1 MKRILG
7 FTGGVIATSILFSG
21 CAGTNVQ
28 TIEKQPEV
36 QEIKNDKPF
45 LRTVDGDT
53 KKIIPLSEVNVK
65 LMAGLRVA
73 IHDED
78 IQIQPSLFRNENCT
92 FLGETKLNGST
103 ERFEVRLKN
112 AICTDENNITYESNN
127 IRGYVIGEDNI
138 VGIRGVL
145 VLDVNREGVKKNNLT
160 LTLLEQLNNVEG
172 VQSIRHNL
180 LKQITTSVIQLTP
193 GTKTKLLIQ
202 EGDFVKVDGK

>member
-7 FTGGVIATSILFSG
+7 FTGGVITTSILLSG
-21 CAGTNVQ
+21 CAGTNIQ

-78 IQIQPSLFRNENCT
+78 IQIRPSLFRNENCT
-92 FLGETKLNGST
+92 FIGETKLNGST

-127 IRGYVIGEDNI
+127 IKGYIIGEDNI
-138 VGIRGVL
+138 VGMRG
-145 VLDVNREGVKKNNLT
+145 NLAID
-160 LTLLEQLNNVEG
+160 LNKDILRRQNLHLSFLEQLNNIEG
-172 VQSIRHNL
+172 VQSLRYAL
-180 LKQITTSVIQLTP
+180 LKQITTSILALNP
-193 GTKTKLLIQ
+193 ETKAKFLIQ